1 MSSLFEAIRGRYL
14 ATHSRAQKLSG
25 VLDRMTS
32 ANNELQ
38 TNLRDAN
45 RARTPNSS
53 RPNSGPRSAGVS
65 TVGLDADTQTASKL
79 VCMRQIQT
87 DLSWVHG
94 CLQNQHTIM
103 VSRKLD
109 REELLWS
116 DTSEYVLVPEGN
128 LEKLS
133 DFQGNLIRSENGF
146 SVAPAAKPESRGKPR
161 AADAPKAAK
170 PRPK

>member
-32 ANNELQ
+32 AYNELQ

-53 RPNSGPRSAGVS
+53 RPNSGPRSVGAS

-116 DTSEYVLVPEGN
+116 DTSESAWNSNLSPDFNVSVRDSFDASSSAVLRE
-128 LEKLS
+128 L
-133 DFQGNLIRSENGF
+133 D
-146 SVAPAAKPESRGKPR
+146 ESNRFVQKS
-161 AADAPKAAK
+161 AESTSM
-170 PRPK
+170 